1 MGQIYK
7 YEHVVMMGVTSLST
21 SKTYMH
27 SILWYYSSY
36 SPYTVPTLR
45 PTYATPTLT
54 PPLLHNARFIYL
66 AHTYKSGPCIQIRS
80 IFINLG
86 QMILYLAHYI

>member
-54 PPLLHNARFIYL
+54 PPLLHNGRCIYL
-66 AHTYKSGPCIQIRS
+66 AHIYTKSGPCIIRAL
-80 IFINLG
+80 FINMAQIYKSG
-86 QMILYLAHYI
+86 PYL